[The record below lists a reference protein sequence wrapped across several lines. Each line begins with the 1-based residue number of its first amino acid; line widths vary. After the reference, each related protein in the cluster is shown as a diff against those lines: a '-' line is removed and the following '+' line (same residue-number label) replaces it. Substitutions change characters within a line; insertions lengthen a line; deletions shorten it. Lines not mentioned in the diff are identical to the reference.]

1 MTVYDSEHQHVPE
14 ELKEF
19 DHWVLWGLD
28 GDGQKRPLAPWMR
41 GDLYPAKWGHDAPTR
56 PETDW
61 ETAYRCWKHR
71 HSYAHPQG
79 LSLDSVLPAPLLLH
93 DPLDPPLMQVDFDDV
108 RNPETGEVTDEVV
121 ALVDRLEAFC
131 EISQSGTGLHV
142 FVRASLPGGLGKF
155 IASLGD
161 TGDIELYDHGRC
173 VGATWDH
180 VPGTPID
187 VPERQSV
194 IDSIISE
201 YESSDQRERRIGPSR
216 DDNQHTNA
224 DTDINIS
231 GSSETGG
238 DDNPDTS
245 PYFDVDVRTI
255 ADTGWFARYRDDAPG
270 DGSDGPHPGHGPQ
283 HSDPEECTNFGIA
296 PKKNGWFCFAHESGG
311 RGIEL
316 AAVLCPAT
324 DVNCDNVP
332 RKNPGGWL
340 RDQPIAL
347 LRTCLW
353 LRSEGV
359 VDSDA
364 MPPYDALLAVADV
377 ADLYITDPHAG
388 ILGDA
393 NKDIARQVYDEMTLE
408 DI

>member
-1 MTVYDSEHQHVPE
+1 
-14 ELKEF
+14 
-19 DHWVLWGLD
+19 
-28 GDGQKRPLAPWMR
+28 
-41 GDLYPAKWGHDAPTR
+41 
-56 PETDW
+56 
-61 ETAYRCWKHR
+61 
-71 HSYAHPQG
+71 
-79 LSLDSVLPAPLLLH
+79 VLPAPLLLH

-161 TGDIELYDHGRC
+161 MGDIELYDHGRC

-194 IDSIISE
+194 IESIISE
-201 YESSDQRERRIGPSR
+201 YESSDQRERRIGSSR

-231 GSSETGG
+231 GNSETGG
-238 DDNPDTS
+238 DGNPDTS

-340 RDQPIAL
+340 RDQPITL